1 MVPASPIALALVG
14 GLFTWAMTAAGASLV
29 LIGRTPRRS
38 VLDVLLGFSA
48 GIMLSASYFSL
59 LGPSLDLAEAAGGA
73 PWVEPALGFLAGAL
87 GLSVLDRVL
96 PHIHRAHRRRPVEQG
111 LATQWRRST
120 LLILAVTLH
129 NIPEG
134 LALGVA
140 IGAAASGD
148 PYASLGGA
156 YALALGL
163 GLQNLPEGLAV
174 SAPLRREGMSRLRSA
189 WYGQLS
195 GFVEP
200 VAAVIGAWLVL
211 ASQAVLPFALA
222 FAAGAMVFVVIEE
235 LVPECQRS
243 GHADAAVVA
252 AIIGFVIMMVLD
264 IALG

>member
-1 MVPASPIALALVG
+1 MASASPIVLALLG

-29 LIGRTPRRS
+29 LLGRSPRRRT
-38 VLDVLLGFSA
+38 LDVMLGFSA

-59 LGPSLDLAEAAGGA
+59 LGPSIEMASARGA
-73 PWVEPALGFLAGAL
+73 TPWVAPTIGFLVGAL
-87 GLSVLDRVL
+87 GLSVLDRIL
-96 PHIHRAHRRRPVEQG
+96 PHIHRAHRGRPVNQG
-111 LATQWRRST
+111 LHTQWTRST

-140 IGAAASGD
+140 IGAAGSGD
-148 PYASLGGA
+148 PAASTGA
-156 YALALGL
+156 AVALALGL

-195 GFVEP
+195 GVVEP
-200 VAAVIGAWLVL
+200 IAAVVGAALV
-211 ASQAVLPFALA
+211 ATSQAALPLALA

-252 AIIGFVIMMVLD
+252 AIVGFALMMVLD